1 MPKYTFRCEAC
12 SHSRQL
18 VVSPSVTTSKCL
30 KCGEPTVRSMPILSG
45 PSSVDEV
52 VDKYTGTRRID
63 NQSEIMHNRS
73 DNYFWSVEVP
83 RLVNTGTY
91 SIETMIEND
100 WISVDDKGNIQI
112 NTRPPKKR

>member
-1 MPKYTFRCEAC
+1 
-12 SHSRQL
+12 
-18 VVSPSVTTSKCL
+18 
-30 KCGEPTVRSMPILSG
+30 
-45 PSSVDEV
+45 
-52 VDKYTGTRRID
+52 
-63 NQSEIMHNRS
+63 MHNRS